1 MRDTLSREVLIE
13 LAEPSAYRSA
23 RERTARLLD
32 KTIFFALLATITLT
46 AVPYGTVEP
55 WWEALFE
62 CAVLTL
68 GALWIIEGLL
78 SGTWRSRGDSLLA
91 PLVGFVVFAWLQTLP
106 VWGGD
111 ASVGAAGIENAWQAI
126 SADPY
131 ETRRLALK
139 LIALT
144 LAGQLLLR
152 YTSSPGRLRTL
163 VHVVIGIGVA
173 SALFGI
179 LRQTTERGAPGFILP
194 GLASDASYGQFIN
207 RNHFALLMEMTLGL
221 VLGLVAGGGAHRRHG
236 LLIYLAA
243 ALPVWA
249 ALVLTTSRGGIFG
262 MFSQL
267 LLLALLFGVVRPS
280 RETARQGGGK
290 PSGWRRIGGSF
301 VARGALILGVVAA
314 MLVGVVWMGGDQLVS
329 RLEAMPDQ
337 FGTKSVNEREGE
349 SRIEVWQA
357 TWQLIKANPLVG
369 VGFGGYRAAITEHHD
384 ASGELTPQDAHNDYL
399 ELLASGGLVGAL
411 LAAWFVVAFFGA
423 ARGRLRSADSFRRAA
438 CYGAMAGLCGVAVHS
453 LVDYGLHI
461 TINAVVCLTL
471 VVIAVADDNVEEKR
485 WRGGEMLARL

>member
-1 MRDTLSREVLIE
+1 MLIE
-13 LAEPSAYRSA
+13 LAEPSVHRSA
-23 RERTARLLD
+23 RERPTRLLD
-32 KTIFFALLATITLT
+32 KTIFLALLATITLT
-46 AVPYGTVEP
+46 AVPYGTIEP

-68 GALWIIEGLL
+68 GALWIIEGWL
-78 SGTWRSRGDSLLA
+78 SGTWRSSGGDSLLV
-91 PLVGFVVFAWLQTLP
+91 PLLGFIVFAWLQTLS

-111 ASVGAAGIENAWQAI
+111 VSVAAAGIEDEWRAV

-131 ETRRLALK
+131 ETRRFALK

-144 LAGQLLLR
+144 LTGQLLLR

-179 LRQTTERGAPGFILP
+179 LRQTTERGAPGLILP
-194 GLASDASYGQFIN
+194 DLASDASYGQFIN

-221 VLGLVAGGGAHRRHG
+221 VLGLVLSLVAGGGTRRHA

-280 RETARQGGGK
+280 RETARQGGGQ
-290 PSGWRRIGGSF
+290 PSGWRRVGGSF
-301 VARGALILGVVAA
+301 VVRGALILGAVAA
-314 MLVGVVWMGGDQLVS
+314 MLVGVVWMGGDRLVS
-329 RLEAMPDQ
+329 RLEAVPDQ
-337 FGTKSVNEREGE
+337 FGTKSANEREGE

-369 VGFGGYRAAITEHHD
+369 AGFGGYRTAITEHHN

-411 LAAWFVVAFFGA
+411 LAAWFVIAFFGA
-423 ARGRLRSADSFRRAA
+423 ARGRLRSADPFRRAA
-438 CYGAMAGLCGVAVHS
+438 CYGAIAGLCGVAVHS

-471 VVIAVADDNVEEKR
+471 VVIAVADNGVEETR
-485 WRGGEMLARL
+485 WRGGEMLTRL